1 MKKQTKGFIAGLLTA
16 PVIGLGAYFVYKVIK
31 PDYLKDYEED
41 DDFEPEEEPDED
53 DFDDFDD
60 LDDLD
65 DLEESVENARENGVP
80 EEKILHDTSEVDNY
94 FTE

>member
-41 DDFEPEEEPDED
+41 DDFELEEEPDED
-53 DFDDFDD
+53 DFVNFDD
-60 LDDLD
+60 ED

-80 EEKILHDTSEVDNY
+80 EEEILHNTSEVDNY

>member
-41 DDFEPEEEPDED
+41 DDFELEEEPDED
-53 DFDDFDD
+53 DFVNFDD
-60 LDDLD
+60 ED

-80 EEKILHDTSEVDNY
+80 EEEILHNTSEVDNY
-94 FTE
+94 FTK

>member
-41 DDFEPEEEPDED
+41 DDFELEEEPDED
-53 DFDDFDD
+53 DFVNFDD
-60 LDDLD
+60 ED
-65 DLEESVENARENGVP
+65 DLEESVERARENGVP
-80 EEKILHDTSEVDNY
+80 EEEILHNVDEVDNY

>member
-31 PDYLKDYEED
+31 LDYLKDYEED
-41 DDFEPEEEPDED
+41 DDYDEFEEDPDED
-53 DFDDFDD
+53 DFVNFDD
-60 LDDLD
+60 ED
-65 DLEESVENARENGVP
+65 DLEKSVENARENGVP
-80 EEKILHDTSEVDNY
+80 EEEILHNTSEVDNY